1 MKKYTAYDDLDWTE
15 KQAETPADRTVRVGL
30 DGQWTE
36 LDLTAEHAAEVER
49 VLGRYL
55 SAGTA
60 EPKRP
65 SMGRRGRT
73 LGPQGPRTPEN
84 RARLAWVQA
93 NGWPGLTTVKGIPAE
108 ANRAYEAHLAGGAG

>member
-36 LDLTAEHAAEVER
+36 LDLTAEHAAELER

-65 SMGRRGRT
+65 TMGRRGRT
-73 LGPQGPRTPEN
+73 GPQGPRTPAN
-84 RARLAWVQA
+84 RERLAWCQA
-93 NGWPGLTTVKGIPAE
+93 NGWPEATTVKSIPA
-108 ANRAYEAHLAGGAG
+108 AGHRAYEAHLAGGAG